1 MNINEYQ
8 NWTIQTAIYPEA
20 GTGSNLELSYLA
32 LGLTSEAGEVAGK
45 VKKYVRDLAWDKDAV
60 IAELG
65 DVFWYLARMCDE
77 MDIDAEEVLQ
87 LNYDKLESRKA
98 RGTIQGNGD
107 NR

>member
-1 MNINEYQ
+1 MNLNDYMI
-8 NWTIQTAIYPEA
+8 WSRSTAIYP
-20 GTGSNLELSYLA
+20 GSKAIEYLA

-60 IAELG
+60 IAEIG

>member
-1 MNINEYQ
+1 MNLNEYMI
-8 NWTIQTAIYPEA
+8 WSRSTAIYP
-20 GTGSNLELSYLA
+20 GTKAIEYLA

-77 MDIDAEEVLQ
+77 MGVDAEKVLQ
-87 LNYDKLESRKA
+87 LNHDKLEDRKN
-98 RGTIQGNGD
+98 RNKLQGSGD

>member
-1 MNINEYQ
+1 MTLTEYQ
-8 NWTIQTAIYPEA
+8 IWSRSVAIYP
-20 GTGSNLELSYLA
+20 GTRAIEYLA

-45 VKKYVRDLAWDKDAV
+45 VKKYVRDLAWNKDAV

-65 DVFWYLARMCDE
+65 DVFWYLVRMCDE
-77 MDIDAEEVLQ
+77 MNVNAEEVLQ
-87 LNYDKLESRKA
+87 LNHEKLESRKA

>member
-1 MNINEYQ
+1 MELSSYQ
-8 NWTIQTAIYPEA
+8 EWTRTTAIYP
-20 GTGSNLELSYLA
+20 GTKAIEYLA

-45 VKKYVRDLAWDKDAV
+45 VKKYIRDLAWDKAAV

-77 MDIDAEEVLQ
+77 MNVNAEEVLQ
-87 LNYDKLESRKA
+87 LNHEKLESRKA

>member
-1 MNINEYQ
+1 MNLSDYQ
-8 NWTIQTAIYPEA
+8 EWTKTTAIYP
-20 GTGSNLELSYLA
+20 GTKAIEYLA

-45 VKKYVRDLAWDKDAV
+45 VKKYVRDLVWDKDAV

-65 DVFWYLARMCDE
+65 DVFWYLTRICDE
-77 MDIDAEEVLQ
+77 ININAEEVLQ
-87 LNYDKLESRKA
+87 RNYEKLESRKA

>member
-1 MNINEYQ
+1 MNLSDYQ
-8 NWTIQTAIYPEA
+8 IWSRSVAIYP
-20 GTGSNLELSYLA
+20 GTRAIEYLA

-77 MDIDAEEVLQ
+77 MNINAEEVLQ
-87 LNYDKLESRKA
+87 RNYEKIESRKA

>member
-1 MNINEYQ
+1 MNLSDYQ
-8 NWTIQTAIYPEA
+8 EWTKTTAIYP
-20 GTGSNLELSYLA
+20 GTRAIEYLA

-77 MDIDAEEVLQ
+77 INVNAEEVLQ
-87 LNYDKLESRKA
+87 LNHEKLESRKA

>member
-1 MNINEYQ
+1 MNLGDYQ
-8 NWTIQTAIYPEA
+8 VWTRSTAIYP
-20 GTGSNLELSYLA
+20 GSKAIEYLA

-45 VKKYVRDLAWDKDAV
+45 VKKYVRDLHWDRDAV

-77 MDIDAEEVLQ
+77 MNIDAVNVLQ
-87 LNYDKLESRKA
+87 LNHDKLESRKA
-98 RGTIQGNGD
+98 RNTIKGNGD

>member
-1 MNINEYQ
+1 MELNKYQ
-8 NWTIQTAIYPEA
+8 YWTRSTAIYP
-20 GTGSNLELSYLA
+20 GSKAIEYLA

-65 DVFWYLARMCDE
+65 DVFWYLVRMCDE
-77 MDIDAEEVLQ
+77 MGVDASDVLQ
-87 LNYDKLESRKA
+87 YNHDKLEDRKN
-98 RGTIQGNGD
+98 RNKLQGSGD

>member
-1 MNINEYQ
+1 MNLGDYQ
-8 NWTIQTAIYPEA
+8 VWTRSTAIYP
-20 GTGSNLELSYLA
+20 GSKAIEYLA

-45 VKKYVRDLAWDKDAV
+45 VKKYVRDLHWDRDAV

-77 MDIDAEEVLQ
+77 MNIDAVNVLQ
-87 LNYDKLESRKA
+87 LNHDKLEDRKN
-98 RGTIQGNGD
+98 RNKLQGSGD